1 MTDFG
6 TFFLPGPTEVR
17 AEVLAAM
24 SRPMI
29 SHRGPA
35 FDALFTR
42 IQHGLKTVFRT
53 TRPVYVT
60 ASSGTGMM
68 EAAIRNAPSGA
79 ILCLVNG
86 AFSERFANVARG
98 CGREV
103 RVLETPLGTVH
114 DHAAVK
120 QALAGGGF
128 AAMTATHSETST
140 GALAD
145 VAALAK
151 IAHANGA
158 MILVDSV
165 SGLAGARVETDA
177 WQLDFA
183 LTGSQKA
190 FAIPPGLAFGV
201 ASEAFVLQAQ
211 TVPARGRYFDVV
223 ELEEFTLKNST
234 PATPALSL
242 LYALDVQLPTIVA
255 EGMEARWAR
264 HEAMRVLTEQ
274 WAEGRPG
281 TGVLATRGSRS
292 PTVSVIT
299 LPDGLSGDAV
309 VQAVA
314 HRGITVGGGYG
325 ALRERTFRIGHMG
338 DHSLA
343 TVQRCLDACD
353 DALDQL
359 GALGG

>member
-24 SRPMI
+24 SGAMI
-29 SHRGPA
+29 SHRGPV
-35 FDALFTR
+35 FDALFAR
-42 IQHGLKTVFRT
+42 IQAGLKPVFRT
-53 TRPVYVT
+53 ARPVYVL

-68 EAAIRNAPSGA
+68 EAAIRNAPSGP

-86 AFSERFANVARG
+86 AFSERFANVARA
-98 CGREV
+98 CDRDV
-103 RVLETPLGTVH
+103 RVLETPMGTVH
-114 DHAAVK
+114 DHAAVDA
-120 QALAGGGF
+120 ALGGGRF

-140 GALAD
+140 GALSD
-145 VAALAK
+145 VRALARL
-151 IAHANGA
+151 AHAHGT

-165 SGLAGARVETDA
+165 SGLAGARLETDA
-177 WQLDFA
+177 WQLDFV

-190 FAIPPGLAFGV
+190 LAIPPGLAFGV
-201 ASEAFVLQAQ
+201 ASEAYVLQAQ
-211 TVPARGRYFDVV
+211 KSPARGRYFDVV
-223 ELEEFTLKNST
+223 ELEEFTLRNST

-264 HEAMRVLTEQ
+264 HEAMRLLTER

-281 TGVLATRGSRS
+281 TGVLATKGSRS

-299 LPDGLSGDAV
+299 LPGGVTGDAV
-309 VQAVA
+309 VNAVA
-314 HRGITVGGGYG
+314 ERGITVSGGYG
-325 ALRERTFRIGHMG
+325 TLRERTFRIGHMG
-338 DHSLA
+338 DH
-343 TVQRCLDACD
+343 TVTTIQRCLDACD
-353 DALDQL
+353 DALVQL
-359 GALGG
+359 TATPR